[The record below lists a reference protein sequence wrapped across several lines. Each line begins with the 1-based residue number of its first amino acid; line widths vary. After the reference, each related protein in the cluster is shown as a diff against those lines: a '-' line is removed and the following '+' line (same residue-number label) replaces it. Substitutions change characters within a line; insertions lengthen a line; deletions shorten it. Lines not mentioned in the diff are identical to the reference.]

1 MIHGETVS
9 VSLRY
14 FNVVDEYGNEVE
26 EYGEE
31 FLVPNVLVG
40 KPETR
45 DRIEDGQPYAISADK
60 RFCFPRGFR
69 FDLRGARIRRMGA
82 TYKVVGEPMIL
93 TDANVPPNVP
103 WNLYVEAVRF
113 DG

>member
-9 VSLRY
+9 VSLRT
-14 FNVVDEYGNEVE
+14 FDGKDEYGNAVEV
-26 EYGEE
+26 YGTP
-31 FLVPNVLVG
+31 FNVSNVLVG

-45 DRIEDGQPYAISADK
+45 DRIEEGHPYAIEADK
-60 RFCFPRGFR
+60 RFCFPRGFAQ
-69 FDLRGARIRRMGA
+69 DLRGALITRMGS
-82 TYKVVGEPMIL
+82 TYKVVGEPMLL
-93 TDANVPPNVP
+93 TEANVPTGIP

>member
-9 VSLRY
+9 VSLRFFEGY
-14 FNVVDEYGNEVE
+14 DEYGNKVE
-26 EYGEE
+26 RHTDP
-31 FLVPNVLVG
+31 FPVTNVLVG
-40 KPETR
+40 KPDTR
-45 DRIEDGQPYAISADK
+45 DRIENGQPYAIQADK

-69 FDLRGARIRRMGA
+69 YDLRGALITRMGS

-93 TDANVPPNVP
+93 TDANVPSGIP
-103 WNLYVEAVRF
+103 WNLYVEAVKF